1 MHILSKRAPGLAL
14 AVVAAGSVVIACAND
29 FDAFEPGA
37 SSSATDGAVGVDA
50 RTDTGDATT
59 NSRPDGSV
67 TPTDGAATDA
77 APVDC
82 TPKAGCGTTQTSCS
96 SACDQ
101 TRTTCL
107 AGCASGGA
115 GNKCKNECSNARDT
129 CTAQCHSTCRTCAGS
144 GCSSV
149 CN

>member
-1 MHILSKRAPGLAL
+1 MSILRKRALGLAL
-14 AVVAAGSVVIACAND
+14 ATVAAGSVVIACAND

-37 SSSATDGAVGVDA
+37 GSSATDGAVGVDGG
-50 RTDTGDATT
+50 TGTGDAT
-59 NSRPDGSV
+59 NPGLDGSV
-67 TPTDGAATDA
+67 TPTDGATKDA

-82 TPKAGCGTTQTSCS
+82 TPKAGCATTQTSCS
-96 SACDQ
+96 SACEQ

-107 AGCASGGA
+107 AGCASGGS
-115 GNKCKNECSNARDT
+115 GNKCRNDCGATRDN
-129 CTAQCHSTCRTCAGS
+129 CTSQCHSTCSACAGS